1 MVLALII
8 LIITCLL
15 IIASVLAFPVL
26 KVGRLH
32 FSTYWV
38 VALLGA
44 VVMLICG
51 VVSPSTVWS
60 NLTMNTAVNPLKIL
74 ALFVSM
80 TILSVFLDE
89 LGFFAYLAEKLILK
103 AGKSQKRLFIYL
115 YAVVSVLTV
124 FTSNDIIIL
133 TFTPF
138 ICFFCKNAKIN
149 PTPYLFA
156 EFVGG
161 NTWSMALVIGNPTNI
176 YLATSFGITF
186 FEYFKVM
193 FLPTLATGLLSLLLL
208 YLLFRKS
215 LNEEISTEEEISK
228 TKIRDKFLLVIGVAA
243 LSLCIVL
250 LAISSSIGTEMWG
263 ICVFFAS
270 ALLICAT
277 VYLMA
282 KKQSLFV
289 IKHTIRRAPYELIP
303 FVLSMFVVVLG
314 VSESGLASSFKE
326 FLTKGSPL
334 FSYGVTSFLASNI
347 INNIPMSVLYSSLV
361 SSAPATYA
369 SIVGSNLGALLTPLG
384 ALAGIMWCNL
394 LKVYGQ
400 KISFLEFTKKG
411 IIIAIPSLIVTLLVL
426 LLVL

>member
-26 KVGRLH
+26 KVGRFH
-32 FSTYWV
+32 FSSYWV
-38 VALLGA
+38 VAFLGA
-44 VVMLICG
+44 FAMLACG

-60 NLTMNTAVNPLKIL
+60 NLTMNSAVNPLKIL

-103 AGKSQKRLFIYL
+103 AGSSQKKLFIYL
-115 YAVVSVLTV
+115 YAVVSILTV

-176 YLATSFGITF
+176 YLATSFGTTF
-186 FEYFKVM
+186 FEYLKVM
-193 FLPTLATGLLSLLLL
+193 VLPTLATGLLSFALL
-208 YLLFRKS
+208 YLLFKKS
-215 LNEEISTEEEISK
+215 LNEEISSKDQISK
-228 TKIRDKFLLVIGVAA
+228 TEICDKFLLITGVIA

-250 LAISSSIGTEMWG
+250 LAISSYIGVEMWG
-263 ICVFFAS
+263 ICVFFATT
-270 ALLICAT
+270 LLLVST
-277 VYLMA
+277 VYLKT
-282 KKQSLFV
+282 KKHSLFV
-289 IKHTIRRAPYELIP
+289 VKNTIRRAPYELIP

-314 VSESGLASSFKE
+314 VSESGLANVFKE
-326 FLTKGSPL
+326 FLTKGAPI

-361 SSAPATYA
+361 SSVPATYA

-411 IIIAIPSLIVTLLVL
+411 LIIAIPSLIVTLLML